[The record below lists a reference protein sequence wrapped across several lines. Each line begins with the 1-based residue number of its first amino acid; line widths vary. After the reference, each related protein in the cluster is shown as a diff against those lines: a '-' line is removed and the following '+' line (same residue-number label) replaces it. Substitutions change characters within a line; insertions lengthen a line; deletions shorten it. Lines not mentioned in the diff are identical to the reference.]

1 MKYIKNPIIET
12 LFNLNLIKKK
22 NLIKLSN
29 NTRDKKIKVFQDKI
43 SKIIFLEKFFIGNNY
58 SKIAMKDFSKI
69 KVKGHNLKIRLLR
82 NDNITRRYNDFKKYF
97 KNKNILDF
105 GAGWGGFLSKIKN
118 KKSITAFELRP
129 ECINYLKKIN
139 IKVVNKFKDLKDN
152 HYEFVSLFHVF
163 EHIPDQISTLK
174 KIYSKMKKGGK
185 LILEVPHANDLLIK
199 TDIKQFKDFIFW
211 SQHLILHTEKSLYKF
226 LKLSKFKKVKFI
238 CVQRYNFSNHIKWII
253 EKKPSGHE
261 GYLKINKTMNKEYE
275 NFLVKNKLTDTII
288 AVATK

>member
-1 MKYIKNPIIET
+1 
-12 LFNLNLIKKK
+12 
-22 NLIKLSN
+22 
-29 NTRDKKIKVFQDKI
+29 
-43 SKIIFLEKFFIGNNY
+43 
-58 SKIAMKDFSKI
+58 
-69 KVKGHNLKIRLLR
+69 
-82 NDNITRRYNDFKKYF
+82 
-97 KNKNILDF
+97 
-105 GAGWGGFLSKIKN
+105 
-118 KKSITAFELRP
+118 
-129 ECINYLKKIN
+129 
-139 IKVVNKFKDLKDN
+139 
-152 HYEFVSLFHVF
+152 
-163 EHIPDQISTLK
+163 
-174 KIYSKMKKGGK
+174 MKKGGK